1 MRIPKMRRSWSVEQ
15 QCDQLLDVL
24 CGRGAFDEAAFLTE
38 VAKLGSG
45 SVAVARLPSP
55 LWRQLQSV
63 LEGHASG
70 ITAPH
75 PGGWAILMPDE
86 PLAAETT
93 VLGHEAAHIV
103 FGDVPHWDTCSSET
117 QDALTAGFDHGDVG
131 ELSKVLS
138 SISRRT
144 CAAAP
149 SESRAE
155 RLGALLTARVEVA
168 GLTDRRPVDPIDGLL
183 MVGEI

>member
-1 MRIPKMRRSWSVEQ
+1 MRFAKMRRSWSDEQ
-15 QCDQLLDVL
+15 KCDQLLDVL
-24 CGRGAFDEAAFLTE
+24 CAPGAFDEASFLTE
-38 VAKLGSG
+38 VAKFAKG
-45 SVAVARLPSP
+45 SVVVARLPST

-93 VLGHEAAHIV
+93 VLGHEAAHII

-117 QDALTAGFDHGDVG
+117 QNALAAGFDQGDVA

-138 SISRRT
+138 SISQRA

-149 SESRAE
+149 SEARAE
-155 RLGALLTARVEVA
+155 RLGALLTARVEVES
-168 GLTDRRPVDPIDGLL
+168 LTARRPVDPVDGFL